1 MEATQN
7 TITEP
12 EKQALTTIDN
22 EDKTTIQPKD
32 VCHLS
37 IILIQEFADLK
48 SKEEEYKKM
57 LETDIEESKFD
68 QIYNELQIK
77 MNKMMLMRD
86 QYSLRMLITVLSL
99 QNLKITL
106 KNVEKSKE

>member
-12 EKQALTTIDN
+12 EKQALTAIDN
-22 EDKTTIQPKD
+22 EDKNTIQPKD

-68 QIYNELQIK
+68 QIYNDLQIK

-86 QYSLRMLITVLSL
+86 QYSLKMLTIVLSL

-106 KNVEKSKE
+106 RNAEKSKE